1 MKQGGNH
8 SFSKVK
14 ITHGDPPLYRRYLIT
29 KRAFEV
35 GGV

>member
-1 MKQGGNH
+1 MKQGENH

-14 ITHGDPPLYRRYLIT
+14 ITHREPPLYRRHLIT
-29 KRAFEV
+29 KQSFEV